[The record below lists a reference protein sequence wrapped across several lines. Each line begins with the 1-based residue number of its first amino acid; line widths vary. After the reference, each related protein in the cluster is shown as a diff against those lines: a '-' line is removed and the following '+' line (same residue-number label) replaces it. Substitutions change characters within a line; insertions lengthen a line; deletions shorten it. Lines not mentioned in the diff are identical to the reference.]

1 MITEKTKELV
11 ATYLAGLV
19 NTASKFDIGVGGN
32 ATSPAST
39 TLDVPLTT
47 VPITNGAVTA
57 DNVIEFQAIFDGA
70 DSTMTGKVIREFGI
84 TDGTN
89 LLARVNFDGVGP
101 FASNEDLEIFYT
113 IEVEWYGRLKS
124 ASI

>member
-1 MITEKTKELV
+1 MITEKTKELI
-11 ATYLAGLV
+11 ATFLAGLV
-19 NTASKFDIGVGGN
+19 NTADKFDIGLGGN
-32 ATSPAST
+32 ATSSAST

-47 VPITNGAVTA
+47 VPTTTGVVTA

-70 DSTMTGKVIREFGI
+70 DSTMTGNVIREFGI

-113 IEVEWYGRLKS
+113 IEVE
-124 ASI
+124 

>member
-1 MITEKTKELV
+1 MITEKTKELI
-11 ATYLAGLV
+11 ATHIAGLV
-19 NTASKFDIGVGGN
+19 SAADRFDIGLGGN

-57 DNVIEFQAIFDGA
+57 DNVIEFQAVFDGA
-70 DSTMTGKVIREFGI
+70 DSTMTGNVIREFGI

-89 LLARVNFDGVGP
+89 LLARINFGGVGP

-113 IEVEWYGRLKS
+113 IEVEWYGRRKP
-124 ASI
+124 API